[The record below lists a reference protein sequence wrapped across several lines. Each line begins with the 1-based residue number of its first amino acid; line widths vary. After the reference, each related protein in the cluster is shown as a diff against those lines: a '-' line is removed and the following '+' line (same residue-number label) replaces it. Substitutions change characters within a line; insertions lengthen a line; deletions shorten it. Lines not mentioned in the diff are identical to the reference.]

1 MSGERPPIRGR
12 GTAENPENR
21 YERVHLEPDPP
32 GDADAASVGP
42 ETQVFRDTS
51 RTILAENASP
61 DVGFRWS
68 LNPYRGCEHGCTY
81 CFARPTH
88 SFLGLSPGLDFETKI
103 VAKPEAVRLL
113 RRELARP
120 EYRCAPIALGSNTDP
135 YQPVEGRLRITRGI
149 LELLRECRHPV
160 TIVTKSARVLR
171 DLDLLEPMAED
182 GLAEV
187 AISITTLDPALARR
201 MEPRAAAPAR
211 RLETL
216 RALSERSVPTAVFV
230 SPLIPGLNDSE
241 LERILEEGAGAGARA
256 ASFALLRLPHEMRR
270 LFPEWLRASLPS
282 RAEKILA
289 LLRDTRGGDL
299 YDARFGA
306 RVRGTGPV
314 AALLRRRFE
323 VACRRLRLAKGSG
336 GLDTTRFVPP
346 RDGKTPRSLF
356 E

>member
-1 MSGERPPIRGR
+1 MTRGR
-12 GTAENPENR
+12 GVAANPASRFERSEVVEVAEEGWGR
-21 YERVHLEPDPP
+21 GP
-32 GDADAASVGP
+32 GDDPAPVPTEVLLD
-42 ETQVFRDTS
+42 
-51 RTILAENASP
+51 RTRSILARNDSP
-61 DVGFRWS
+61 DIPFDRS
-68 LNPYRGCEHGCTY
+68 INPYRGCEHGCAY

-88 SFLGLSPGLDFETKI
+88 SYLGLSPGLDFETKI
-103 VAKPEAVRLL
+103 VAKPEAARLL

-120 EYRCAPIALGSNTDP
+120 GYRCAPIALGSNTDP

-171 DLDLLEPMAED
+171 DLDLLEPMARE

-216 RALSERSVPTAVFV
+216 RTLSERSVPTAVFV

-241 LERILEEGAGAGARA
+241 LERILEEGARAGVRA
-256 ASFALLRLPHEMRR
+256 GSFALLRLPHEMRR
-270 LFPEWLRASLPS
+270 LFPEWLRMSFPS
-282 RAEKILA
+282 KAEKILA

-299 YDARFGA
+299 YDAGFGA

-314 AALLRRRFE
+314 AALLLRRFE
-323 VACRRLRLAKGSG
+323 VACRRLGLARGSR
-336 GLDTTRFVPP
+336 GLDATRFVPP
-346 RDGKTPRSLF
+346 RDGTTPRGLF